1 MYMYTSI
8 PIWYA
13 KLSIAYIYL
22 LYMYSGVSVI
32 RTLSIPIVVVRKSG
46 ASGFEMCLLLS

>member
-22 LYMYSGVSVI
+22 LYMYSGVTVI

-46 ASGFEMCLLLS
+46 ASGFEMYLLLS